1 MMIPMSEKMDPEWK
15 YALQG
20 LRGMNPPPVPK
31 KPALLVID
39 MQRYFCNPEA
49 PAYSRDFEIV
59 IEPIQALIDRFA
71 ELGLPV
77 FATKY
82 RSDGTLGPTEKWWNS
97 TLDENSPWAELDPRI
112 KLPDG
117 APVLGKH
124 LYGTFSATDLDVRLR
139 KLGCDSVVICG
150 VMTDLCC
157 ETTAREAFQLGYTVY
172 FVGDATATSDIMLH
186 LSALATLAHGF
197 AYIVTTDDM
206 IEILEE
212 N

>member
-1 MMIPMSEKMDPEWK
+1 MSEKMAPEWK

-20 LRGMNPPPVPK
+20 LRGMNSPPKPV

-39 MQRYFCNPEA
+39 MQRYFCDPEG
-49 PAYSRDFEIV
+49 PAYGRDFELV
-59 IEPIQALIDRFA
+59 IEPAQNLIDCFA
-71 ELGLPV
+71 DRGLPV

-82 RSDGTLGPTEKWWNS
+82 HSKGGIGPTEKWWGNS
-97 TLDENSPWAELDPRI
+97 LEPDSPWVDIDPRI
-112 KLPDG
+112 KLPND
-117 APVLGKH
+117 AQVLGKH
-124 LYGTFSATDLDVRLR
+124 LYGTFSATDLDERLR
-139 KLGCDSVVICG
+139 KIGCDSVVICG

-172 FVGDATATSDIMLH
+172 FVGDATATSDFMLH

-197 AYIVTTDDM
+197 AYIVTTDDT
-206 IEILEE
+206 IELLGV

>member
-1 MMIPMSEKMDPEWK
+1 MSEKMAPEWK

-39 MQRYFCNPEA
+39 MQRYFCDSEA

-59 IEPIQALIDRFA
+59 MEPIQLLIDRFA

-82 RSDGTLGPTEKWWNS
+82 RSGGEQGPTERWWNS
-97 TLDENSPWAELDPRI
+97 TLAPDSEWVEMDPRI
-112 KLPDG
+112 KLPKD
-117 APVLGKH
+117 AQILGKH
-124 LYGTFSATDLDVRLR
+124 LYGTFAATDIHARLQ

-172 FVGDATATSDIMLH
+172 FVGDATATSDFMLH

-197 AYIVTTDDM
+197 AFIVTTADM
-206 IEILEE
+206 VDILGEK
-212 N
+212 

>member
-1 MMIPMSEKMDPEWK
+1 MSDKMDPEWK

-20 LRGMNPPPVPK
+20 LRGMNPPPKPK

-39 MQRYFCNPEA
+39 MQRYFCDSDA
-49 PAYSRDFEIV
+49 PAYSRDFEVV
-59 IEPIQALIDRFA
+59 IEPVQALIDRFG

-82 RSDGTLGPTEKWWNS
+82 RSTGKPGPTEKWWNS
-97 TLDENSPWAELDPRI
+97 TLEESSPWTEIDPRI
-112 KLPDG
+112 RLPDG

-124 LYGTFSATDLDVRLR
+124 LYGTFSATDLDAQL
-139 KLGCDSVVICG
+139 KALDCDSVVICG

-157 ETTAREAFQLGYTVY
+157 ETTAREAFQHGYTVY
-172 FVGDATATSDIMLH
+172 FVGDATATSDFMLH

-206 IEILEE
+206 IEIMEG